1 MAAVSINQ
9 GMPGP
14 EELALRLP
22 RERWRLLAMARRQWA
37 EIDLPR
43 DCRLLRTVVDE
54 AQLLAEEVGL
64 TSGEA
69 FLTEYLSLDLDL
81 VQRVVGWL
89 DQEQPTEAVPFPLAA
104 AAAQAQ
110 PLAQHGANQHT
121 ETEAEE
127 LASPSPQYKGTTQT
141 YLLRRLARDAPEILE
156 RVKAGEFKSARAAA
170 IEAGIIK
177 PVPTVRLVPD
187 PTRAAASIVKRMDR
201 AWCVALA
208 TAIAEQIGETA
219 SRPPP

>member
-89 DQEQPTEAVPFPLAA
+89 EQEQPEGPVTLEAALADHGGDRKSDNFKASREKRNQGDKITLKRGTQA
-104 AAAQAQ
+104 AYLQAR
-110 PLAQHGANQHT
+110 
-121 ETEAEE
+121 
-127 LASPSPQYKGTTQT
+127 
-141 YLLRRLARDAPEILE
+141 LRRDAPDVADALE
-156 RVKAGEFKSARAAA
+156 RGEHRSIRAAA

-187 PTRAAASIVKRMDR
+187 PTRAAASIVERMDR
-201 AWCVALA
+201 TWCVALA